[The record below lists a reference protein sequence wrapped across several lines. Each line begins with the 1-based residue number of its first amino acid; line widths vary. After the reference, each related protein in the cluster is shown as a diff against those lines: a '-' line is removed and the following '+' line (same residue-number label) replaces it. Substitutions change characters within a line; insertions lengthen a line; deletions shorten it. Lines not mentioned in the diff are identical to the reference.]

1 MLLLVLKSTVTKPR
15 QRAWRPAAARFAA
28 SRDAAAGVNG
38 SDTVHR
44 LGEPSGRTRR
54 VGTVFGAGEHM
65 ALLPVRHMCMLMC
78 RISVW
83 DAVLCLQLA
92 CTYLHRSVQ
101 ELHLCCGRQSCALFE
116 RTCSYGPRCSG
127 SRGGASCV
135 ARGTV
140 CVWGRG
146 TYGTWNGH
154 HSGPHVSR
162 KLVAGLP
169 EPHVTRMSRL

>member
-1 MLLLVLKSTVTKPR
+1 MLLLVLKSDGDETTT
-15 QRAWRPAAARFAA
+15 ARMEA
-28 SRDAAAGVNG
+28 SSGPIRSEPNAAAGVNG

-65 ALLPVRHMCMLMC
+65 ALMPVRHMCMLMC

-146 TYGTWNGH
+146 TLALGTGTIRAH
-154 HSGPHVSR
+154 
-162 KLVAGLP
+162 
-169 EPHVTRMSRL
+169 M